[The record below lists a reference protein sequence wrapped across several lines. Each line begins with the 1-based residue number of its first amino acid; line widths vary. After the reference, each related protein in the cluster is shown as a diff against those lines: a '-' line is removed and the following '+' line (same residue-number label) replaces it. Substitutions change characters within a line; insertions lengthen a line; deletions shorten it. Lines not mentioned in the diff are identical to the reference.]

1 MSETKINYHLSP
13 LYERLGIH
21 TVVAAEIYDVDNTRA
36 LTDTQIQYL
45 QNVVA
50 ETLKLDEQALA
61 NNPILAGYRNT
72 VAKISRSAKKF
83 PPSAQALISIVQRTK
98 RLPDINP
105 IVNLYNSVALQVF
118 LSLGVHDMDKLGK
131 HIYFRFSD
139 GNEPF
144 FPIGGGEKTTQSGDY
159 VYADESQVL
168 AWLDARDSELV
179 KVTEES
185 KNLVII
191 AQGHEGSS
199 VAYRQQALSQVCELI
214 TQHCGGSYQV
224 FAINPE
230 A

>member
-13 LYERLGIH
+13 QYERLGIH
-21 TVVAAEIYDVDNTRA
+21 AVVAAEIYDVDNTRA
-36 LTDTQIQYL
+36 LTDMQMQYL

-61 NNPILAGYRNT
+61 TNPILDGYRKT

-105 IVNLYNSVALQVF
+105 IVNLYNSVTLQVF
-118 LSLGVHDMDKLGK
+118 LSLGVHDMDKLGQD
-131 HIYFRFSD
+131 IYFRFSE
-139 GNEPF
+139 GNESF
-144 FPIGGGEKTTQSGDY
+144 FPIGGGEKATQSGDY
-159 VYADESQVL
+159 VYADETHVL

-179 KVTEES
+179 KVTEAS

-191 AQGHEGSS
+191 AQGYEGSS
-199 VAYRQQALSQVCELI
+199 IEYRQQALNQVCELI
-214 TQHCGGSYQV
+214 TQHCGGRYQV
-224 FAINPE
+224 FTIN